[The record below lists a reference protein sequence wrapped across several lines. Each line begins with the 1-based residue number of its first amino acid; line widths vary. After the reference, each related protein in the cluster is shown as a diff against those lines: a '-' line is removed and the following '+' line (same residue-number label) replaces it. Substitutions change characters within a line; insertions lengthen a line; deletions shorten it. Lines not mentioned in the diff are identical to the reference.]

1 MLDTFQQIDWV
12 ALLRAL
18 MPLFVILL
26 AAGAALIYAAFSE
39 QRKYVIEAGIAA
51 VGLVIAIACAW
62 HLWPLALAVKGTT
75 LATDRLAMVGIIIV
89 GISTVFVTVISPA
102 YFTAREEC
110 RSGYYALVLLSAL
123 GMSALVLA
131 SDLISMLIAIET
143 TSLTLYA
150 LTGYLRKR
158 PASVEGALKY
168 FIMGAFATAF
178 FCMGIAFIF
187 GSLGSTD
194 LNVIA
199 NRSAFVSFGEGRS
212 VFLFGLAMI
221 VAGLAFKV
229 AAVPFHAWAPDAYDG
244 APTPVSMLLATAAKA
259 AAFIAFLRLA
269 LAIAGPGGLMW
280 HHLAWGLSA
289 ATIIWGNLA
298 ALRQQNIKRMLA
310 YSSIAHAGY
319 MLIAFPL
326 LAMAP
331 VAMARALM
339 LYLVAYV
346 ISTAGAF
353 AAVSAFGLAPGEPV
367 DIRHL
372 SGFSKKKPLLSAG
385 FALFLISLAGFP
397 PTLGFFGK
405 YYLFMEAVK
414 AGDVGLVVL
423 AVLGTVVSV
432 YYYLRPVVVMYM
444 RKEIEKEMTAASSSN
459 PAAYTAVITV
469 LALAALAIIVFGILP
484 QDLVALI
491 QASAQ

>member
-1 MLDTFQQIDWV
+1 MLDSFQQIEWMMF
-12 ALLRAL
+12 LRAL
-18 MPLFVILL
+18 TPLFALLL
-26 AAGAALIYAAFSE
+26 AAGSALIYVAFSK
-39 QRKYVIEAGIAA
+39 QRNYVIEATIAA
-51 VGLVIAIACAW
+51 AGLIIAVACAW
-62 HLWPLALAVKGTT
+62 YLWPYAEAIKGTT
-75 LATDRLAMVGIIIV
+75 LATDRLAMVGMIILGMAAI
-89 GISTVFVTVISPA
+89 FVTLISPA
-102 YFTAREEC
+102 YFTARGEC
-110 RSGYYALVLLSAL
+110 RSGYYGLVLLAAL
-123 GMSALVLA
+123 GMSTLVMA
-131 SDLISMLIAIET
+131 ADLITMLIAIET

-150 LTGYLRKR
+150 LTGYLRER

-194 LNVIA
+194 LGIIA
-199 NRSAFVSFGEGRS
+199 ARSAYVSSGEGRS

-259 AAFIAFLRLA
+259 SAFVAFLRIA
-269 LAIAGPGGLMW
+269 LAIAGPGGIMW
-280 HHLAWGLSA
+280 HHLAWGLAA

-326 LAMAP
+326 LAHAP
-331 VAMARALM
+331 VAMARALL
-339 LYLVAYV
+339 LYIIAFV

-353 AAVSAFGLAPGEPV
+353 TAVTAVGLAPGEPV

-372 SGFSKKKPLLSAG
+372 SGLSKKKPYVSAG
-385 FALFLISLAGFP
+385 LALFMISLAGFP

-405 YYLFMEAVK
+405 YYLFMAAVK
-414 AGDVGLVVL
+414 AGDVALVVL

-432 YYYLRPVVVMYM
+432 YYYLRPVVAMYM
-444 RKEIEKEMTAASSSN
+444 RKEIEKEMEAVPSSN
-459 PAAYTAVITV
+459 TASYTAVVMV
-469 LALAALAIIVFGILP
+469 LAIAALFVIVFGILP
-484 QDLVALI
+484 QDLVALV